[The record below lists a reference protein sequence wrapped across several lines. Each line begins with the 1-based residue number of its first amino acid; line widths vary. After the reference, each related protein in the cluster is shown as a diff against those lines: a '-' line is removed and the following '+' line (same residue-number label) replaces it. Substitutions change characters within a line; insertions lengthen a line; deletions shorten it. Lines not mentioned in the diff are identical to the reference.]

1 MLHSRETQKNIRAS
15 FSVREKHS
23 LCEKERERERERERK
38 IFLSSKRRKK
48 KKRERERER
57 REKGTADMTF

>member
-48 KKRERERER
+48 KEERE